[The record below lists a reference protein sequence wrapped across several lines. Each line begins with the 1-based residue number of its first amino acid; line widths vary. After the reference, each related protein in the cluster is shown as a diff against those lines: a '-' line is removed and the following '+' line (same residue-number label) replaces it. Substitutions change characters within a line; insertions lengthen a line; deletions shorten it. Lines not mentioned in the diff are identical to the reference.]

1 VLAPD
6 LPRLLSCVA
15 ISDALD
21 GLLVYGATGATL
33 EWLADGLTDRLRAAG
48 ARSVD
53 RVWLGS
59 GDTEDTLWGTPGLPR
74 GWGGRGLLVPPG
86 GTTRIIIVPDLSR
99 LSLAAARAGLS
110 ILGSRVIS
118 VERRGQSREVTLRHR
133 WIAGLAEEDFGSVS
147 RHLLDRFAIR
157 VWSSPAS
164 ADSRHAELARRIDG
178 EPDAATAP
186 AASGTLA
193 AAARARVR
201 LTHAAITQAM
211 ASLERSRTDGMRAP
225 LALLRVAEAITR
237 LDGKRVVDARA
248 VLASA
253 RALGLAVEP
262 GAGASSANS
271 GTAKPTADTQE
282 GSRPDAETPAEPR
295 LVAPVPVGVTTQE
308 GTDMRPVDPGD
319 ALVVPESTLDT
330 LPVPPDPVSS
340 GDDDEPRAHA
350 SLRLPWHQ
358 TRAAAPGRGTIVGT
372 RRTETLQDLAVVETL
387 FAAAPFQRL
396 RRQRLGRRSSAVIL
410 RRADLRSYRR
420 VPPAGELMVLVL
432 DYTSVADRDW
442 LDTLVPY
449 LAEAYALRAE
459 LCVVRVGAASAVN
472 ALRAD
477 RVMARSVLVPS
488 IGAALDERPGRAT
501 PLADG
506 LALAHRTIRQ
516 TLGHGRTSTRR
527 ATLIVVTDGR
537 GNVPLDASR
546 EGRWTGRV
554 GRRGIEDA
562 KRVARDLRDMTHVR
576 CVLIDPGPDVLRDL
590 PLSLAAALGAQVV
603 RVEPR
608 LG

>member
-1 VLAPD
+1 MPAPD

-21 GLLVYGATGATL
+21 GLLVYGATAATL

-59 GDTEDTLWGTPGLPR
+59 ADTEDTLWGAPGLPR
-74 GWGGRGLLVPPG
+74 VWGGRGLLVPPG
-86 GTTRIIIVPDLSR
+86 GTTRIVIAPDLSR
-99 LSLAAARAGLS
+99 LSLAAARAGVS
-110 ILGSRVIS
+110 ILGSGVIN
-118 VERRGQSREVTLRHR
+118 VERRGQSRRVALRHR
-133 WIAGLAEEDFGSVS
+133 WIAALAPEDFGGVS

-164 ADSRHAELARRIDG
+164 AESRLAALARRING
-178 EPDAATAP
+178 KPDATSAP
-186 AASGTLA
+186 APSGNLA
-193 AAARARVR
+193 AATRARVR
-201 LTHAAITQAM
+201 LTPAALTQAL
-211 ASLERSRTDGMRAP
+211 ASLDDSPTDGMRAP
-225 LALLRVAEAITR
+225 LALLRVADAITR
-237 LDGKRVVDARA
+237 LDARRVVDAHA
-248 VLASA
+248 VLAAA
-253 RALGLAVEP
+253 RALGLGADHA
-262 GAGASSANS
+262 AGASSLNRAP
-271 GTAKPTADTQE
+271 GEQTADTKE
-282 GSRPDAETPAEPR
+282 GSQPGAEAPAGLR
-295 LVAPVPVGVTTQE
+295 LVAPVLDGITAAQA
-308 GTDMRPVDPGD
+308 TDVRVATSGD
-319 ALVVPESTLDT
+319 ALVVPEAILDT
-330 LPVPPDPVSS
+330 LPLPPDPVSS
-340 GDDDEPRAHA
+340 GDDDQPRAHA
-350 SLRLPWHQ
+350 SLRLPWRQ
-358 TRAAAPGRGTIVGT
+358 TRTASAGQGTIVGT
-372 RRTETLQDLAVVETL
+372 RRTDTLQDLALVETL

-396 RRQRLGRRSSAVIL
+396 RRKRMGRRSSAVIL
-410 RRADLRSYRR
+410 RRTDLRSYRR
-420 VPPAGELMVLVL
+420 VPPAGDLMVLVL
-432 DYTSVADRDW
+432 DYTSVADREW

-449 LAEAYALRAE
+449 LAEAYAVRAE
-459 LCVVRVGAASAVN
+459 ICVVRVGAASAAN
-472 ALRAD
+472 PLRAD

-488 IGAALDERPGRAT
+488 IGAALDERPSRAT

-516 TLGHGRTSTRR
+516 TLSHGRTSTRR

-562 KRVARDLRDMTHVR
+562 KRVARDLRAMTHVR
-576 CVLIDPGPDVLRDL
+576 CVLIDPGPDVLREL

-608 LG
+608 RG

>member
-1 VLAPD
+1 M
-6 LPRLLSCVA
+6 A

-21 GLLVYGATGATL
+21 GLLVYGASGATL
-33 EWLADGLTDRLRAAG
+33 EWLADGLADRLRASG

-59 GDTEDTLWGTPGLPR
+59 ADTEDTLWGAPGLPR

-86 GTTRIIIVPDLSR
+86 GTVRIVIVPDLSR

-110 ILGSRVIS
+110 ILGSAFVN
-118 VERRGQSREVTLRHR
+118 VERRGQSRQMAVRQR
-133 WIAGLAEEDFGSVS
+133 WIAGIADQDFGGVS

-157 VWSSPAS
+157 VWSSAES
-164 ADSRHAELARRIDG
+164 AAERHAELARRMSGKPGISS
-178 EPDAATAP
+178 AP
-186 AASGTLA
+186 AASNHVA
-193 AAARARVR
+193 AAARARVPITPR
-201 LTHAAITQAM
+201 AVTQAM
-211 ASLERSRTDGMRAP
+211 TSLEHSRTDGMRAP
-225 LALLRVAEAITR
+225 LALLRVADAITR
-237 LDGKRVVDARA
+237 LDGKHAVDARA
-248 VLASA
+248 VLAA
-253 RALGLAVEP
+253 AHALGLAAAP
-262 GAGASSANS
+262 RPGASSDSSAPANQRA
-271 GTAKPTADTQE
+271 GTKE
-282 GSRPDAETPAEPR
+282 GSPPDAAGSPEPR
-295 LVAPVPVGVTTQE
+295 LVAPVPDGVTAEATE
-308 GTDMRPVDPGD
+308 VRPADAAD
-319 ALVVPESTLDT
+319 ALVVPESVLDT

-340 GDDDEPRAHA
+340 GDDQPRVHA

-358 TRAAAPGRGTIVGT
+358 TRTAAAGRGTIVGT
-372 RRTETLQDLAVVETL
+372 RRTDTLQDLAVIETL

-396 RRQRLGRRSSAVIL
+396 RRQQLGRRSSAVVI

-420 VPPAGELMVLVL
+420 LPPAGELMVLVL

-449 LAEAYALRAE
+449 LAEAYTVRAE
-459 LCVVRVGAASAVN
+459 LCVVRVGAASAPN
-472 ALRAD
+472 PLRAD
-477 RVMARSVLVPS
+477 RVMARSVLVPA
-488 IGAALDERPGRAT
+488 IGAALDERPSRAT

-516 TLGHGRTSTRR
+516 TLGHGRTSTRK

-562 KRVARDLRDMTHVR
+562 KRVARDLRDVTNVR
-576 CVLIDPGPDVLRDL
+576 RVLIDPGPDVLRDL

-608 LG
+608 HG